1 MSVDSNGNPVS
12 FDPTNAIVFGILA
25 MQALG
30 SMRSDEIVARQ
41 GVCDNQRSA
50 QLCTNAFI
58 EAAHELSIPEA
69 MATSALALSIAGTQA
84 ASMNLGSITPPL
96 ALKVDGKAA

>member
-1 MSVDSNGNPVS
+1 MAADGTIDPVS
-12 FDPTNAIVFGILA
+12 SIIYGILA

-84 ASMNLGSITPPL
+84 ASMNLGSVTPPISL
-96 ALKVDGKAA
+96 KAA